1 MSVDYERMAEIAEE
15 LSRHIPKEV
24 RAVEISGEEIVMMM
38 SPGNQHELIVRRVGK
53 QLDAQIERQGVD
65 LIAHGGADLEDPAV
79 GVRRRPDVMV
89 FPESCLE
96 TGEAVHPH
104 DVEVVVEVVS
114 RTNPEND
121 YEGKTRDYP
130 AMGIPYYLLLDPRK
144 GTGALYSGIHRTP
157 EGPRYGTSTEFA
169 FGETVRVGDWT
180 VDTSVFPTYG

>member
-15 LSRHIPKEV
+15 LSRHIPEEV

-38 SPGNQHELIVRRVGK
+38 SPSNQHELIVRRVGK

-104 DVEVVVEVVS
+104 DVEAVVEVVS

-130 AMGIPYYLLLDPRK
+130 AMGVPYYLLLDPRK